1 MVVVLLPTLADSGIE
16 LGRIGSLIMCPVY
29 VLCHA
34 TAVVGAAQL

>member
-1 MVVVLLPTLADSGIE
+1 MVVEFLPTLADRGVE
-16 LGRIGSLIMCPVY
+16 RERIGSLFMCPVY